1 MQVHLRVLPTHLYAR
16 KDNNSNADTAICNP
30 PRETVKMSDTVTIID
45 NRTGK
50 QIECPVEEGVYGAPV
65 INTRQLY
72 GELGMFT
79 YDPGFATTASCRS
92 SITYLDG
99 EEGVLMYRGYPIEQL
114 AEHSTY
120 LETCY
125 LLIHGELP
133 NRRQMDEWERAI
145 ALHSNTHEHLSRFYT
160 GYRYDAHPM
169 SIMAGVFGAIASY
182 YHDATDI
189 RNPEH
194 RLLTA
199 RRVIAKMPTLASKC
213 YRYASGL
220 PFVYPDSSRSYI
232 ENLMAMM
239 FSRPSEEYHPNP
251 VAVRALDLLF
261 ILHADHE
268 QNASTSTVRIAGSS
282 NANPFACIAA
292 GICTLWGKAHGGA
305 NEAVINMLKEIE
317 HPDNIQKFVERAK
330 DKDDPFRL
338 MGFGHRVYKNY
349 DPRAKIIRQSCH
361 ELLEEM
367 NLNQPQFEIAMELE
381 RLALEDDYFIERKLY
396 PNVDF
401 YSGLIY
407 QALGIPSEMFTVM
420 FTLARSAG
428 WIAQWIELMEDPEF
442 RIGRPRQ
449 LYVGQKQRDYVSMD
463 KRNCTRS

>member
-1 MQVHLRVLPTHLYAR
+1 
-16 KDNNSNADTAICNP
+16 
-30 PRETVKMSDTVTIID
+30 
-45 NRTGK
+45 
-50 QIECPVEEGVYGAPV
+50 
-65 INTRQLY
+65 
-72 GELGMFT
+72 
-79 YDPGFATTASCRS
+79 
-92 SITYLDG
+92 
-99 EEGVLMYRGYPIEQL
+99 
-114 AEHSTY
+114 
-120 LETCY
+120 
-125 LLIHGELP
+125 
-133 NRRQMDEWERAI
+133 
-145 ALHSNTHEHLSRFYT
+145 
-160 GYRYDAHPM
+160 
-169 SIMAGVFGAIASY
+169 
-182 YHDATDI
+182 
-189 RNPEH
+189 
-194 RLLTA
+194 
-199 RRVIAKMPTLASKC
+199 MPTLASKC

-220 PFVYPDSSRSYI
+220 PFVYPDNSRSYI

-268 QNASTSTVRIAGSS
+268 QNASTSTVRLTGS
-282 NANPFACIAA
+282 AETNPFACVAA

-305 NEAVINMLKEIE
+305 NEAVINMLEEIE

-361 ELLEEM
+361 ELLQEM
-367 NLNQPQFEIAMELE
+367 NLNQPLFEIAMELE
-381 RLALEDDYFIERKLY
+381 RLALEDEYFIERKLY

-407 QALGIPSEMFTVM
+407 EALGIPSEMFTVM
-420 FTLARSAG
+420 FALARSAG

-449 LYVGQKQRDYVSMD
+449 LYVGQKQRDYVPME
-463 KRNCTRS
+463 KRNCAKS